1 MKKENEKDK
10 LNEST
15 EFRVTDGEKGRVR
28 EKERER
34 DRENGMEGLKMI
46 YDRIKIF
53 SRFIDTRTFPDV
65 LQRSSQ
71 L

>member
-1 MKKENEKDK
+1 MKVRNLEVQMGKKEEAERKKGKEIEK
-10 LNEST
+10 
-15 EFRVTDGEKGRVR
+15 
-28 EKERER
+28 
-34 DRENGMEGLKMI
+34 MEGLKMI

>member
-1 MKKENEKDK
+1 MKVRNLELQMGKKEEAERKKGKEIEK
-10 LNEST
+10 
-15 EFRVTDGEKGRVR
+15 
-28 EKERER
+28 
-34 DRENGMEGLKMI
+34 MEGLKMI